1 MTTITKTNAAEY
13 TTPEQCNELTVS
25 ELRAV
30 IKQHSFRSRL
40 HLLKKHALTVVASE
54 VASEMAEMHAEEEA
68 ESKERRELQLARDW
82 ERADL
87 RLFAKAL
94 EEKLYDLLLVAE
106 KSAKDYMKQMV
117 KATEDGIADSVNWVK
132 HNGQRLMEINEEIRA
147 INRVRGFRSQK
158 LDNKLGSDRQT
169 ISEMEKCLESASE
182 WVVNKLERATPNTS
196 CGTLYNAAN
205 DAELYG
211 NQIECSLIRQIRK
224 AFAHDVV
231 ADAGYDADGVQA
243 YCSTDMLAYQLNTS
257 RYQYGF

>member
-30 IKQHSFRSRL
+30 IKQHSFRRRL
-40 HLLKKHALTVVASE
+40 HLLKKAELTVVASK
-54 VASEMAEMHAEEEA
+54 VASELAEMHAEEEA
-68 ESKERRELQLARDW
+68 EAKERRELQLAKDW
-82 ERADL
+82 KRADL
-87 RLFAKAL
+87 RQFTYWL
-94 EEKLYDLLLVAE
+94 EEKLYDILLVAE
-106 KSAKDYMKQMV
+106 KSAKNYMEQMV
-117 KATEDGIADSVNWVK
+117 KATEDGIADSVSWVK

-147 INRVRGFRSQK
+147 INRVRGFRAK
-158 LDNKLGSDRQT
+158 HLDNKLGREDERQT
-169 ISEMEKCLESASE
+169 ISEMEKCLESAFD

-196 CGTLYNAAN
+196 CGTLSNATN

-211 NQIECSLIRQIRK
+211 NQTECILIRKIRK

-231 ADAGYDADGVQA
+231 ADAGYDAD
-243 YCSTDMLAYQLNTS
+243 SSSDMLVNQISTS